1 MNSPSAP
8 QAMSGRN
15 RFFVLIWVLVFA
27 ASALYCLVQ
36 ITQKKPF
43 HSNLLELLPRDERN
57 PALHDLSL
65 LIAKRFEDKL
75 LVLIKSEQ
83 PEEALAQ
90 AKALQKNLLAS
101 ERLSADNTSQTVQ
114 QQLIELYR
122 PYSQQLLSSERRQW
136 LEQHSP
142 AELAE
147 GALRDLYSPVA
158 MPRPYS
164 FAEDPFNLGGY
175 WLTSL
180 APRLKVQEYQG
191 FPMVVTEQDGKSESW
206 LMVTAHLKGS
216 PFDVQVQQDVA
227 QAISGFQQHWPD
239 AHFFTSGMV
248 FHATAGTRQATD
260 EMSTVGLG
268 SSLCII
274 TMVLLVFRRIKP
286 LFAVMLSMTSAYV
299 LALTISLLVFGR
311 IHVITLAFGS
321 TLLGVAGDY
330 AIHFLVS
337 SHNEG
342 GGLAAR
348 RTLARAMAIGALT
361 GMASY
366 LLQFTTPFPGLQ
378 QMAIFCAAGILGA
391 WMTVLALAPLYNVSA
406 RSNEAPLKAADRFY
420 HLAEW
425 LYPALWRKPAL
436 VGVVLALLTVGGVA
450 LVLRGGVNDAVINLN
465 TSPQSLLNS
474 ERQVQQILQQASVS
488 RFFFVEADSPEQLL
502 TRIQALG
509 DKLAQRQQQ
518 QPDLGWQSLQHYVPA
533 QAQQEADRA
542 LVQRKLYGSEG
553 ALSLLCQKLNTTC
566 VDPAAPQQW
575 LMPSALENSSLGDLL
590 PPFMQDEQDK
600 HHWQTLVTLS
610 GSASEASL
618 NETAAG
624 LPGVKLV
631 NQTADLSQLLGRY
644 RASVSEVLLATVL
657 LLAVGLSWRY
667 RRHGWRMLAPL
678 VIAMTLALACAALD
692 GITLFH
698 VMALLLIIG
707 IGLDTAVFYTEGGFN
722 AESWLASSL
731 SCGTSIIAFGLLSLS
746 AVPVLHQFGLIILVG
761 ILSCWLLT
769 PLFFRPT
776 AYPHKSDPH
785 QMLEAHINQMESSS
799 KS

>member
-1 MNSPSAP
+1 MAHSAPASAP
-8 QAMSGRN
+8 QTGRN
-15 RFFVLIWVLVFA
+15 RLYALLWVLVFA
-27 ASALYCLVQ
+27 ASALYCLLQ
-36 ITQKKPF
+36 ITQHKPF

-65 LIAKRFEDKL
+65 LMASRFEDKL
-75 LVLIKSEQ
+75 LVLIKSDEPQ
-83 PEEALAQ
+83 AALAQ
-90 AKALQKNLLAS
+90 AKDLQAVLMAS
-101 ERLSADNTSQTVQ
+101 RRLSSDDLSQSVQ
-114 QQLIELYR
+114 QQLIALYR

-136 LEQHSP
+136 LEQHTP
-142 AELAE
+142 AELADE
-147 GALRDLYSPVA
+147 SLRELYNPVA
-158 MPRPYS
+158 LPRPYG
-164 FAEDPFNLGGY
+164 FAEDPFNLGVH

-180 APRLKVQEYQG
+180 APRLKMQEYQG
-191 FPMVVTEQDGKSESW
+191 FPMVMVDKAGKAESW
-206 LMVTAHLKGS
+206 LMVTARLKGS

-227 QAISGFQQHWPD
+227 DAIAGFQQRWPQ
-239 AHFFTSGMV
+239 AQMFTSGMI
-248 FHATAGTRQATD
+248 FHATAGTRQATS

-274 TMVLLVFRRIKP
+274 AMVLLVFRRLTP
-286 LFAVMLSMTSAYV
+286 LVAVMLSMTSAYV
-299 LALTISLLVFGR
+299 LALTVSLLVFGR

-342 GGLAAR
+342 SGLSAR
-348 RTLARAMAIGALT
+348 RHLARAMAIGALT

-391 WMTVLALAPLYNVSA
+391 WMTVLALAPFYPVSP

-420 HLAEW
+420 YVAMW
-425 LYPALWRKPAL
+425 LYPTLWRKPKQVAAVL
-436 VGVVLALLTVGGVA
+436 VLLTATGVG

-465 TSPQSLLNS
+465 TSPESLLNS
-474 ERQVQQILQQASVS
+474 ERQVQQILQQPSVS

-509 DKLAQRQQQ
+509 DKLSVLSHQ
-518 QPDLGWQSLQHYVPA
+518 QPDLGWQTLQQYVPA
-533 QAQQEADRA
+533 QAQQAADRD
-542 LVQRKLYGSEG
+542 LVQRKLYGPQG

-566 VDPAAPQQW
+566 ADPAPAQELLTPA
-575 LMPSALENSSLGDLL
+575 ALDNSGLGDLL
-590 PPFMQDEQDK
+590 PPFMKDIGMKDRGNTSE
-600 HHWQTLVTLS
+600 WQTLVTLS
-610 GSASEASL
+610 GSTPEAIL
-618 NETAAG
+618 VDAAAG

-631 NQTADLSQLLGRY
+631 NQTSDLSQLLGRY
-644 RASVSEVLLATVL
+644 RASVSQVLLATIVL
-657 LLAVGLSWRY
+657 LAFGLSWRY
-667 RRHGWRMLAPL
+667 RGHGWRMLAPL
-678 VIAMTLALACAALD
+678 LIAMSLALACASLK

-769 PLFFRPT
+769 PLFFRPQPPQ
-776 AYPHKSDPH
+776 A
-785 QMLEAHINQMESSS
+785 
-799 KS
+799 